1 MFKKCCYDSSD
12 SWNSVIVSLNSHLKQ
27 KFIST
32 IVNAVDLVIFANE
45 AKSAISKEIVGLF
58 LSAYDHE

>member
-1 MFKKCCYDSSD
+1 MFAKCCYDSSD

>member
-1 MFKKCCYDSSD
+1 MFEKCCYDSSD

-32 IVNAVDLVIFANE
+32 IVNAVDLIIFANE

-58 LSAYDHE
+58 LSANDHE

>member
-1 MFKKCCYDSSD
+1 MFEKCCYDSSD
-12 SWNSVIVSLNSHLKQ
+12 SWNSVIVSLNSHLKL

>member
-1 MFKKCCYDSSD
+1 MFEKCCYDSSD

>member
-1 MFKKCCYDSSD
+1 MFEKCCYDSSD

-58 LSAYDHE
+58 LSANDHE

>member
-1 MFKKCCYDSSD
+1 MFEKCCYDSSD

-32 IVNAVDLVIFANE
+32 IVNAVDLIIFANE